1 MELLTGILWQDT
13 LNLYPMVIESV
24 HIVEEVIQ
32 YDKVIINSF
41 SAENL
46 RQVSNRCVISIIFE
60 IILDGIW
67 G

>member
-1 MELLTGILWQDT
+1 
-13 LNLYPMVIESV
+13 MVIESV